1 MSAEP
6 AVQASSAR
14 VIVVGNEKGG
24 SVWVSATERRKHRP
38 DGTILNRAL
47 ETAASNLRIEK
58 VLLQFGLDPTHLTV
72 DAIMDRLIDMGLANI
87 NFANTLALVGA
98 ILYVATQLMRTIVP
112 LRVVGILSIL
122 FFIAYGAMAGAVD
135 TFFLYLLSLPINV
148 IRLRQMLSLIKKAW
162 ISAQG
167 NLSMEWL
174 RPFMSNRK
182 CRKGEVLFHS
192 PKSMWN
198 FRPVVSWANSA
209 LSFRITYAHKRSS
222 ALKMATFL
230 PSPTK
235 SSLSFIFKILN
246 LAITFSA

>member
-1 MSAEP
+1 
-6 AVQASSAR
+6 
-14 VIVVGNEKGG
+14 
-24 SVWVSATERRKHRP
+24 VSATERRKHRP

-122 FFIAYGAMAGAVD
+122 FFIAYGAMAGAVA

-148 IRLRQMLSLIKKAW
+148 IRLRQMLSLIKKAR

-182 CRKGEVLFHS
+182 CR
-192 PKSMWN
+192 
-198 FRPVVSWANSA
+198 
-209 LSFRITYAHKRSS
+209 
-222 ALKMATFL
+222 
-230 PSPTK
+230 
-235 SSLSFIFKILN
+235 
-246 LAITFSA
+246 